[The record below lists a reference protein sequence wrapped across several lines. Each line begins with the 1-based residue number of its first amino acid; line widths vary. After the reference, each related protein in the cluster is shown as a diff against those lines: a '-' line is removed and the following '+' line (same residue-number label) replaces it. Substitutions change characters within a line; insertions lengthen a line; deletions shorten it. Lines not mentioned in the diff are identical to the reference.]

1 MEMEKEIGQD
11 KKLEIQYRYAWDW
24 FSYHAGQRLTGFRFF
39 LIIIGAVF
47 LGYLRLLPSKSP
59 IFAGFICLFGAFI
72 SIGFYFL
79 EIRNE
84 ELVNCGRDGLKY
96 VEDKIKMQI
105 RENDKKRTYLKDSL
119 DPLSKKLFNVTKDW
133 RPTEKTCIEKLT
145 RHRCWL
151 RSIYIIVLIIFFAL
165 AILTFL
171 GKI

>member
-47 LGYLRLLPSKSP
+47 LGYLRLLPNKSP

-84 ELVNCGRDGLKY
+84 ELVNCGRYSLKY
-96 VEDKIKMQI
+96 VEGQIEMQI
-105 RENDKKRTYLKDSL
+105 RENDENRTCLKESL
-119 DPLSKKLFNVTKDW
+119 DPLIKKLFNVTKDW
-133 RPTEKTCIEKLT
+133 LPTKETRIEKLT
-145 RHRCWL
+145 RHRYWL
-151 RSIYIIVLIIFFAL
+151 RSIYIVVLIIFYAL